1 MPHRPDRHEDRHART
16 PVPLHRRL
24 CSRSN
29 AVRVAARL
37 TAAGEH
43 VAVVATPEPLQ
54 PWRVVEVAEAAS
66 PSLRRLERC
75 A

>member
-1 MPHRPDRHEDRHART
+1 MPELLS
-16 PVPLHRRL
+16 PLRRRL

-29 AVRVAARL
+29 AVRVAAHL
-37 TAAGEH
+37 TAVGEH
-43 VAVVATPEPLQ
+43 VTVVATPEPLQ
-54 PWRVVEVAEAAS
+54 PWRVVDVGEAAS

>member
-1 MPHRPDRHEDRHART
+1 MPE
-16 PVPLHRRL
+16 PLSPFRRRL

-54 PWRVVEVAEAAS
+54 PWRVVEIAEAAS
-66 PSLRRLERC
+66 PSLRRLHRC

>member
-1 MPHRPDRHEDRHART
+1 MPE
-16 PVPLHRRL
+16 PLSPFRRRL

-43 VAVVATPEPLQ
+43 VAVVATPGPLQ
-54 PWRVVEVAEAAS
+54 PSRVVEIAKAAS
-66 PSLRRLERC
+66 PSLRRLHRC

>member
-1 MPHRPDRHEDRHART
+1 MVRT
-16 PVPLHRRL
+16 AKSAPYLGNVG